1 MMYSLENPFKNIK
14 VRFGYRIRWSWSD
27 NILKPPLPPSPPPP
41 SVFHCR
47 SSQGGTSVLSPLGCS
62 FVFFSLFFEARFI
75 AVVSIVSIGL
85 VYESSIVATGPS
97 MPALLFVC
105 VQFVLFLFIGSFF
118 FFFFW

>member
-1 MMYSLENPFKNIK
+1 M
-14 VRFGYRIRWSWSD
+14 
-27 NILKPPLPPSPPPP
+27 
-41 SVFHCR
+41 
-47 SSQGGTSVLSPLGCS
+47 SPLGCS

-118 FFFFW
+118 FFFFFGEPKQNQGRGLVDRKLV